1 MAYLQN
7 LVTWIPENRV
17 SLKENNFG
25 KNDDFILKKTG
36 FLLKAISKNI
46 SSEDKTI
53 QFGKNACNKL
63 SNIFN
68 YDLNQIDAI
77 LFVNQS
83 HKNKLPQ
90 LSSLLHKN
98 LELNNKNIFTA
109 DIGLGCTGFVQTL
122 QLAKTMIDSN
132 EFENILIVTS
142 DQYPDYLKDDDHNT
156 QLIFGEGS
164 SASIISKYGTG
175 YKLGKYRNH
184 INSNLSD
191 AIKFDEKGFINM
203 NGRKVFDYVMTSAL
217 KEIKQIINDNNL
229 KFDKDRNCIFVPHQG
244 SRFIVEMLSRRLGVK
259 GDDLFCSSNVGN
271 LVSTSL
277 PYALEKT
284 LNLNDSNISYLPQ
297 NILLAGFGVGL
308 ATSCMILN
316 K

>member
-1 MAYLQN
+1 MAFLKN
-7 LVTWIPENRV
+7 IVTWIPEHRV
-17 SLKENNFG
+17 SLKKNNFG
-25 KNDDFILKKTG
+25 KNDDFIVNKTG
-36 FLLKAISKNI
+36 FLFKSIAKNI
-46 SSEDKTI
+46 PMEDKPI
-53 QFGKNACNKL
+53 QFGINACNKL

-83 HKNKLPQ
+83 YKTKLPQ

-122 QLAKTMIDSN
+122 QLAKTMINSN

-142 DQYPDYLKDDDHNT
+142 DQYPDYLKNEDHNT

-164 SASIISKYGTG
+164 SASIISKHGTG
-175 YKLGKYRNH
+175 YKLGRYKNH
-184 INSNLSD
+184 IDSNLSY
-191 AIKFDEKGFINM
+191 AIQFDEKGFINM

-217 KEIKQIINDNNL
+217 KEIKQIINENNL
-229 KFDKDRNCIFVPHQG
+229 KFGKERNCIFVPHQG
-244 SRFIVEMLSRRLGVK
+244 SKFIVEMLCRRLGMK
-259 GDDLFCSSNVGN
+259 NDNLFCSSNVGN

-277 PYALEKT
+277 AYALEK
-284 LNLNDSNISYLPQ
+284 NLNFNNSNFLDLPQ